1 MAEPAPRTG
10 KKLGRSMYVLAIF
23 GFLAYVAWI
32 LGPYLRSI
40 VVRDAAVTSWLNVAT
55 SPIDGT
61 LEFIPQSIAGSV
73 GAGGIIEIVRNNHL
87 SRDGLIQAQIQLDY
101 ASARVKEVRAYLE
114 DIVTLDTGRAELKSR
129 YADIFR
135 TQLDAT
141 IAGIEREIVVT
152 REGLELMRAIS
163 GRYDNLLAKG
173 HASQVKTD
181 EAWLR
186 VWELEWQL
194 AQLLKDISYARIQR
208 EAANNG
214 VFITADGEDPEWV
227 RGSRMELKLQKKE
240 AYLELRQGEAQLRSA
255 KAALRAAEEDY
266 NRRTEGFVRAPVGS
280 ILWSRVNQ
288 GATVRAGDPIA
299 EWLDCSVLLVDVPLA
314 DAEVSLIEIGME
326 ADVVL
331 EGDTVVRK
339 APVLLTRGSA
349 FTLGRKDLAALAK
362 GRGEGVAQ
370 VLLDFSHERKNFRDC
385 PVGRA
390 AHVDFPDIGLIDIIR
405 ARLRL

>member
-1 MAEPAPRTG
+1 MAEPTPPTG
-10 KKLGRSMYVLAIF
+10 KKFGRWVYALAILS
-23 GFLAYVAWI
+23 FLAYVAWI
-32 LGPYLRSI
+32 MGPYLRSI

-61 LEFIPQSIAGSV
+61 LEIIPQSIAGSV

-87 SRDGLIQAQIQLDY
+87 SRDDLIQAQIQLDF
-101 ASARVKEVRAYLE
+101 ATVRVKEVRTFLDE
-114 DIVTLDTGRAELKSR
+114 IVTLDTGRGELKAS

-135 TQLDAT
+135 AQLDAK
-141 IAGIEREIVVT
+141 IAGVEREISVT
-152 REGLELMRAIS
+152 RNGLELLRAIAARHDS
-163 GRYDNLLAKG
+163 LRDKG
-173 HASQVKTD
+173 HTSQAATD

-194 AQLLKDISYARIQR
+194 AQLLKDISYARVQR

-227 RGSRMELKLQKKE
+227 RGSRMELKLQKKD
-240 AYLELRQGEAQLRSA
+240 AYLELRQAEAQLRSA
-255 KAALRAAEEDY
+255 KAALRAAEEDHH
-266 NRRTEGFVRAPVGS
+266 RRTEGFIRAPVGS

-288 GATVRAGDPIA
+288 GATVRAGDPVA

-314 DAEVSLIEIGME
+314 DAEVSLVEIGME

-331 EGDTVVRK
+331 EGDSVVRK

-362 GRGEGVAQ
+362 GRGEGIAQ
-370 VLLDFSHERKNFRDC
+370 VLLDFSHERKNFNQC

-390 AHVDFPDIGLIDIIR
+390 AYVDFPDIGLIDIIL